1 MNSPKFSHYSIVIF
15 TSTIPIYVYN
25 HELCIDGSVLSYPD
39 FIIYS
44 LLHMY
49 REYKAAKLDSK
60 LWGLYNWLMIFLCS
74 EIRFFSFFL
83 IWELTEP
90 TDSMAVSPLDI

>member
-1 MNSPKFSHYSIVIF
+1 
-15 TSTIPIYVYN
+15 
-25 HELCIDGSVLSYPD
+25 
-39 FIIYS
+39 
-44 LLHMY
+44 MY
-49 REYKAAKLDSK
+49 REYKAAKLDSN

-90 TDSMAVSPLDI
+90 TDPMAVSPLDI